1 MYGNACSVTAGPTG
15 DDLDTSGA
23 EISDERLIVED
34 MFIACTTAAGAL
46 PWAPESTVDVTAQVG
61 RSGSPA
67 DCAALARRME
77 DCFDGDERYL
87 SAEASVTKPEP
98 EKLSFALSAETDT
111 GTFELVLEQEN
122 GEPMRVVKLG

>member
-1 MYGNACSVTAGPTG
+1 MYGSACSVTAGPTG

-46 PWAPESTVDVTAQVG
+46 PWAPESTVDVTAQMG
-61 RSGSPA
+61 RSGSA
-67 DCAALARRME
+67 SDRAALERRME
-77 DCFDGDERYL
+77 DCFDRDERYL
-87 SAEASVTKPEP
+87 AVEATVAKPDP
-98 EKLSFALSAETDT
+98 EKLSFTLKGQTDS
-111 GTFELVLEQEN
+111 GTFELVLEKEN

>member
-1 MYGNACSVTAGPTG
+1 
-15 DDLDTSGA
+15 
-23 EISDERLIVED
+23 